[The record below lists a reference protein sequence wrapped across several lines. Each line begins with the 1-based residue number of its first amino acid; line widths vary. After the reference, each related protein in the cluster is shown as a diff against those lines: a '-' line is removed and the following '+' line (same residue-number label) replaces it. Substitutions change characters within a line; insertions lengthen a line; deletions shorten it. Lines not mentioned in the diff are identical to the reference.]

1 MSHTKRWEDLQIQ
14 DNFLFLKVMQNG
26 DLCRR
31 LLETLLDFKIREL
44 SFPETEK
51 ILATNPDKLSVRL
64 DVYVTDESGKVYDI
78 EMQASKPA
86 DDNRLDLR
94 TRYYQSMLDQSA
106 IEKGGRYAD
115 LRESFIIFICAFDPF
130 KLGRRRYTFRNL
142 CVEQTVL
149 ALKDRATRIF
159 LNAKGVIGE
168 ESEEVQHFLNYVAC
182 NAAEGPLTHDI
193 DAEVA
198 RVKQHDEIKAEYMTL
213 SALLA
218 DERDEGKAE
227 GRAEERLDLITSM
240 LSRGYSPEQI
250 SDILGILLDEVKSLV
265 AKVKLIQ

>member
-14 DNFLFLKVMQNG
+14 DNFLFLKVMQNS

-31 LLETLLDFKIREL
+31 LLETLLGFNIREL

-51 ILATNPDKLSVRL
+51 ILAANPDKMSVRL
-64 DVYVTDESGKVYDI
+64 DVYVTDENGKVYDI
-78 EMQASKPA
+78 EMQTSKPV

-106 IEKGGRYAD
+106 IEKGGHYAD
-115 LRESFIIFICAFDPF
+115 LLESFIIFICTFDPF
-130 KLGRRRYTFRNL
+130 KLGRRYTFRNL
-142 CVEQTVL
+142 CVEQPDL

-168 ESEEVQHFLNYVAC
+168 ESEDVQHFLDYVAG
-182 NAAEGPLTHDI
+182 NAAEGPLARDL

-198 RVKQHDEIKAEYMTL
+198 RVNDEIKAEYMTL

-227 GRAEERLDLITSM
+227 GRAEERRDIVTSM
-240 LSRGYSPEQI
+240 LAEGLTVELISRYLRLS
-250 SDILGILLDEVKSLV
+250 LDEVKSLV
-265 AKVKLIQ
+265 AKVKPIQ

>member
-31 LLETLLDFKIREL
+31 LLETLLGFKIREL

-51 ILATNPDKLSVRL
+51 VLASNPDKLSVRL
-64 DVYVTDESGKVYDI
+64 DVYVTDENGKVYNI
-78 EMQASKPA
+78 EMQTSKPVNA
-86 DDNRLDLR
+86 NRLDLR
-94 TRYYQSMLDQSA
+94 TRYYQSMLDQAA
-106 IEKGGRYAD
+106 IEKGGHYAD
-115 LRESFIIFICAFDPF
+115 LRESFIIFICTFDPF
-130 KLGRRRYTFRNL
+130 KLNRRRYTFRNL
-142 CVEQTVL
+142 CVEQTDL

-159 LNAKGVIGE
+159 LNVKGVIGE
-168 ESEEVQHFLNYVAC
+168 ESEEVQHFLNYVAG

-198 RVKQHDEIKAEYMTL
+198 RVKQHDETKAEYMTL

-265 AKVKLIQ
+265 AKVKPIQ

>member
-1 MSHTKRWEDLQIQ
+1 
-14 DNFLFLKVMQNG
+14 MQNS

-31 LLETLLDFKIREL
+31 LLETLLGFKIREL

-51 ILATNPDKLSVRL
+51 VLASNPDKMSVRL
-64 DVYVTDESGKVYDI
+64 GVYVTDENGKVYDI
-78 EMQASKPA
+78 EMQTSKPV

-94 TRYYQSMLDQSA
+94 TRYYQSMLDQTS
-106 IEKGGRYAD
+106 IEKGGRYTD
-115 LRESFIIFICAFDPF
+115 LRESFIIFICTFDPF

-142 CVEQTVL
+142 CVEQTDL

-168 ESEEVQHFLNYVAC
+168 ESEEVQHFLNYVAG
-182 NAAEGPLTHDI
+182 NAAEGALTRDI

-198 RVKQHDEIKAEYMTL
+198 RIKQYDEIKAEYMTL

-218 DERDEGKAE
+218 DERYEGKMEGLAEGKAE
-227 GRAEERLDLITSM
+227 ERFEVVSRM

-250 SDILGILLDEVKSLV
+250 SDILGILLDEVKSLA
-265 AKVKLIQ
+265 AKVKPSQ